1 MKNILCFGDSNT
13 YGIIP
18 GTWDRYDSDSRYPGI
33 LRNLLKNF
41 NIIEDGVVGRTSIYP
56 DHRPGR
62 IGIND
67 IDESIKNSNPN
78 YIVIMLGTN
87 DLKKINAKSL
97 SELNEALDKLLSHVI
112 KYDTKVILVNPATL
126 DKNIEKLDF
135 DFDFNSYE
143 VSKSA
148 KSVYES
154 LAKKYDFHF
163 LDANRYATV
172 GVDGEHITSVGHKAL
187 ANAIY
192 ELILKLEGN
201 SNESNTL

>member
-33 LRNLLKNF
+33 LRSLLKNF

-67 IDESIKNSNPN
+67 IDESIKNANPN
-78 YIVIMLGTN
+78 YMVIMLGTN

-143 VSKSA
+143 ISKSA

-163 LDANRYATV
+163 LDANTYATV

-201 SNESNTL
+201 NNESNTL

>member
-33 LRNLLKNF
+33 LRSLLKNF

-126 DKNIEKLDF
+126 DKNIEKLDY
-135 DFDFNSYE
+135 DFNYNSYK
-143 VSKSA
+143 VSSNA

-163 LDANRYATV
+163 LDANTYATV

>member
-33 LRNLLKNF
+33 LRSLLKNF

-97 SELNEALDKLLSHVI
+97 SELNEALDKLLLHVI

-126 DKNIEKLDF
+126 DKNIEKLDY
-135 DFDFNSYE
+135 DFNYNSYE

-163 LDANRYATV
+163 LDANTYATV